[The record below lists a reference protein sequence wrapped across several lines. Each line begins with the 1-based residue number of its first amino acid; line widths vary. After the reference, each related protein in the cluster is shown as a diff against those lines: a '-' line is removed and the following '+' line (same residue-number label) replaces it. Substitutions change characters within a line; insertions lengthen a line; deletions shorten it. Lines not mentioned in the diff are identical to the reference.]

1 MKNVQNI
8 SVRETNGG
16 AVIAVKAVPGAAR
29 DRIAG
34 ALGDCLKV
42 TTSAPAEKGKANKA
56 IAALLAKALGVSA
69 GDVTLTAGPTRPR
82 KEFRVAGLS
91 AGELRRRLAKSPRNE
106 A

>member
-8 SVRETNGG
+8 SIRDADGG
-16 AVIAVKAVPGAAR
+16 AVIAVKVVPGASR
-29 DRIAG
+29 DRVAG

-42 TTSAPAEKGKANKA
+42 TTSAPAEKGRANKA
-56 IAALLAKALGVSA
+56 VAALLAEALGVSA
-69 GDVTLTAGPTRPR
+69 GDVTLAAGPTRPR

-91 AGELRRRLAKSPRNE
+91 AGEVRRRLARSPGNG